1 MKRKLFFFLSVL
13 FFPILTLCAQCNYCK
28 GTGRIVKNITTSN
41 FGLSN
46 DSKKKCQE
54 CGEWHLTS
62 TGHHHV
68 NCPYCRGG
76 RATMNSS
83 GKGYKSKKSDYVKP
97 EYVLSPEE
105 ERIVRNH
112 AQNLYD
118 TNNFGI
124 PIGTEEQRILDNF
137 KISDNVN
144 YVKYLKWRNELN
156 LYIIDYNKSVKFGW
170 VKSWSTSAYDKG
182 KKERDAIIINLLQSF
197 YAPQSLRN
205 IAMQH
210 MNTYE
215 NAFKMCRT
223 QAALHEA
230 QNKLDDM
237 ILRQNMLYFY

>member
-1 MKRKLFFFLSVL
+1 MEGQESCFITYPPTTDA
-13 FFPILTLCAQCNYCK
+13 PIY
-28 GTGRIVKNITTSN
+28 
-41 FGLSN
+41 
-46 DSKKKCQE
+46 
-54 CGEWHLTS
+54 
-62 TGHHHV
+62 
-68 NCPYCRGG
+68 
-76 RATMNSS
+76 
-83 GKGYKSKKSDYVKP
+83 
-97 EYVLSPEE
+97 
-105 ERIVRNH
+105 
-112 AQNLYD
+112 
-118 TNNFGI
+118 
-124 PIGTEEQRILDNF
+124 F